1 MNMDWKNK
9 VLNPK
14 GWLMAFGLIFILL
27 GTGNYLTAETAAETA
42 YPDPTDRDVFYEQ
55 TFGLFS
61 VALAVMALTTALVV
75 KGRPLSILAMTSSGV
90 MIVMMSLHYMAG
102 EAVDYGYNDPAVLGV
117 VLTLIATMG
126 VSGFLHLNDEE
137 GEEAPT
143 AEA

>member
-1 MNMDWKNK
+1 
-9 VLNPK
+9 
-14 GWLMAFGLIFILL
+14 MAFGLIFILL
-27 GTGNYLTAETAAETA
+27 GTGNYLTAESAAETA

-61 VALAVMALTTALVV
+61 MALAVMALTTGLVV

-102 EAVDYGYNDPAVLGV
+102 EAVDYGYNDPAILGV
-117 VLTLIATMG
+117 VLSLIALMG
-126 VSGFLHLNDEE
+126 VSGFLHLNDD
-137 GEEAPT
+137 EAPA

>member
-1 MNMDWKNK
+1 MDWKNK

-14 GWLMAFGLIFILL
+14 GWLMAFGIIFILL
-27 GTGNYLTAETAAETA
+27 GTGNYLTAETAAESA

-61 VALAVMALTTALVV
+61 MALAVMALTTALVV

-102 EAVDYGYNDPAVLGV
+102 EAVEYGYNDPAVLGV

-137 GEEAPT
+137 GEEAPA

>member
-1 MNMDWKNK
+1 MDWKNK

-55 TFGLFS
+55 TFGLLS
-61 VALAVMALTTALVV
+61 MALAVMALTTALVV
-75 KGRPLSILAMTSSGV
+75 TGRPLSILAMTSSGV

-102 EAVDYGYNDPAVLGV
+102 EAVDYGYNDPVVLGV

-126 VSGFLHLNDEE
+126 VSGYLHLNDEE
-137 GEEAPT
+137 GEEAPA

>member
-1 MNMDWKNK
+1 MDAKTI
-9 VLNPK
+9 LNPK

-27 GTGNYLTAETAAETA
+27 GTGNYLTAETAADAA

-61 VALAVMALTTALVV
+61 MALAVMALTTALVV
-75 KGRPLSILAMTSSGV
+75 TGRPLSILAMTSSGV

-102 EAVDYGYNDPAVLGV
+102 EVVDYGYNDPVVLGV

-126 VSGFLHLNDEE
+126 VSGYLHLNDEE
-137 GEEAPT
+137 AAEEAPA

>member
-1 MNMDWKNK
+1 MDWKNN

-14 GWLMAFGLIFILL
+14 GWLMAFGIIFILL
-27 GTGNYLTAETAAETA
+27 GTGNYLTAETAAEEA
-42 YPDPTDRDVFYEQ
+42 YDDPTDRDVFYEQ

-61 VALAVMALTTALVV
+61 MALAVMALTTALVV
-75 KGRPLSILAMTSSGV
+75 TGRPLSILAMTSSGV

-102 EAVDYGYNDPAVLGV
+102 EAVDYGYNDPVVLGV

-126 VSGFLHLNDEE
+126 VSGYLHLNDEE
-137 GEEAPT
+137 GEEAPA

>member
-1 MNMDWKNK
+1 MDAKK
-9 VLNPK
+9 ILNPK

-27 GTGNYLTAETAAETA
+27 GTGNYLTAETAAEAA

-61 VALAVMALTTALVV
+61 MALAVMALTTALVV
-75 KGRPLSILAMTSSGV
+75 TGRPLSILAMTSSGV

-137 GEEAPT
+137 GEEAPA

>member
-1 MNMDWKNK
+1 MDWKNK

-14 GWLMAFGLIFILL
+14 GWLMAFGIIFILL

-55 TFGLFS
+55 TFGLLS
-61 VALAVMALTTALVV
+61 MALAVMALTTALVV
-75 KGRPLSILAMTSSGV
+75 TGRPLSILAMTSSGV

-102 EAVDYGYNDPAVLGV
+102 EAVDYGYNDPVVLGV

-137 GEEAPT
+137 GEEAPA

>member
-1 MNMDWKNK
+1 MDWKNK

-14 GWLMAFGLIFILL
+14 GWLMAFGIIFILL
-27 GTGNYLTAETAAETA
+27 GTGNYLTAEPAADTA

-61 VALAVMALTTALVV
+61 MALAVMALTTALVV
-75 KGRPLSILAMTSSGV
+75 TGRPLSILAMTSSGV

-102 EAVDYGYNDPAVLGV
+102 EAVDYGYNDPVVLGV

-126 VSGFLHLNDEE
+126 VSGYLHLNDEE
-137 GEEAPT
+137 GEEAPA

>member
-1 MNMDWKNK
+1 MDWKNK

-14 GWLMAFGLIFILL
+14 GWLMAFGIIFILL

-42 YPDPTDRDVFYEQ
+42 YPDPTDRAVFYEQ
-55 TFGLFS
+55 TFGLLS
-61 VALAVMALTTALVV
+61 MALAVMALTTALVV
-75 KGRPLSILAMTSSGV
+75 TGRPLSILAMTSSGV

-102 EAVDYGYNDPAVLGV
+102 EAVEYGYNDPAVLGV

-126 VSGFLHLNDEE
+126 VSGFLHLNDDEVE
-137 GEEAPT
+137 G

>member
-1 MNMDWKNK
+1 MDWKNK

-14 GWLMAFGLIFILL
+14 GWLMAFGIIFILL

-61 VALAVMALTTALVV
+61 MALAVMALTTALVV
-75 KGRPLSILAMTSSGV
+75 TGRPLAILAMTSSGV

-102 EAVDYGYNDPAVLGV
+102 EAVDYGYNDPVVLGV

-137 GEEAPT
+137 GGEAPA

>member
-1 MNMDWKNK
+1 MDAKTI
-9 VLNPK
+9 LNPK

-61 VALAVMALTTALVV
+61 MALAVMALTTALVV
-75 KGRPLSILAMTSSGV
+75 TGRPLSILAMTSSGV

-102 EAVDYGYNDPAVLGV
+102 EAVDYGYNDPVVLGV

-126 VSGFLHLNDEE
+126 VSGYLHLNDEE
-137 GEEAPT
+137 GEEAPA

>member
-1 MNMDWKNK
+1 MDWKNK

-14 GWLMAFGLIFILL
+14 GWLMAFGIIFILL
-27 GTGNYLTAETAAETA
+27 GTGNYLTAETAADTA

-61 VALAVMALTTALVV
+61 MALAVMALTTALVV
-75 KGRPLSILAMTSSGV
+75 TGRPLSILAMTSSGV

-102 EAVDYGYNDPAVLGV
+102 EAVDYGYNDPVVLGV

-126 VSGFLHLNDEE
+126 VSGYLHLNDEE
-137 GEEAPT
+137 GEEAPA

>member
-1 MNMDWKNK
+1 MDWKNN

-14 GWLMAFGLIFILL
+14 GWLMAFGIIFILL
-27 GTGNYLTAETAAETA
+27 GTGNYLTAETAADTA

-61 VALAVMALTTALVV
+61 MAMAVMALTTALVV

-102 EAVDYGYNDPAVLGV
+102 EAVDYGYNDPVVLGV
-117 VLTLIATMG
+117 FLTLIATMG

-137 GEEAPT
+137 AEDAPA

>member
-1 MNMDWKNK
+1 MDAKTI
-9 VLNPK
+9 LNPK

-27 GTGNYLTAETAAETA
+27 GTGNYLTAETAAEAA

-61 VALAVMALTTALVV
+61 MALAVMALTTALVV
-75 KGRPLSILAMTSSGV
+75 TGRPLSILAMTSSGV

-102 EAVDYGYNDPAVLGV
+102 EAVDYGYNDPVVLGV

-126 VSGFLHLNDEE
+126 VSGYLHLNDD
-137 GEEAPT
+137 EAP
-143 AEA
+143 APEA

>member
-1 MNMDWKNK
+1 MDWKNK

-14 GWLMAFGLIFILL
+14 GWLMAFGIIFILL

-55 TFGLFS
+55 TFGLLS
-61 VALAVMALTTALVV
+61 MALAVMALTTALVV
-75 KGRPLSILAMTSSGV
+75 TGRPLSILAMTSSGV

-137 GEEAPT
+137 GEEAPA

>member
-1 MNMDWKNK
+1 MDWKNK

-14 GWLMAFGLIFILL
+14 GWLMAFGIIFILL

-42 YPDPTDRDVFYEQ
+42 YPDSTDRDVFYEQ

-61 VALAVMALTTALVV
+61 MALAVMALTTALVV
-75 KGRPLSILAMTSSGV
+75 TGRPLSILAMTSSGV
-90 MIVMMSLHYMAG
+90 MIGMMSLHYMAG
-102 EAVDYGYNDPAVLGV
+102 EAVDYGYNDPVVLGV

-126 VSGFLHLNDEE
+126 VSGFLHLNDDEVE
-137 GEEAPT
+137 G

>member
-1 MNMDWKNK
+1 MDWKNK

-14 GWLMAFGLIFILL
+14 GWLMAFGIIFILL

-61 VALAVMALTTALVV
+61 MALAVMALTTALVV
-75 KGRPLSILAMTSSGV
+75 TGRPLSILAMTSSGV

-102 EAVDYGYNDPAVLGV
+102 EAVDYGYNDPVVLGV

-137 GEEAPT
+137 VEG

>member
-1 MNMDWKNK
+1 MDWKNK

-14 GWLMAFGLIFILL
+14 GWLMAFGIIFILL

-55 TFGLFS
+55 TFGLLS
-61 VALAVMALTTALVV
+61 MALAVMALTTALVV
-75 KGRPLSILAMTSSGV
+75 TGRPLSILAMTSSGV

-102 EAVDYGYNDPAVLGV
+102 EAVDYGYNDPVVLGV
-117 VLTLIATMG
+117 VLALIATMG
-126 VSGFLHLNDEE
+126 VSGFLHLNDKE
-137 GEEAPT
+137 GEEAPA

>member
-1 MNMDWKNK
+1 MDWKNK

-14 GWLMAFGLIFILL
+14 GWLMAFGIVFILM
-27 GTGNYLTAETAAETA
+27 GTGNYLMAETASETA

-55 TFGLFS
+55 TFGLFTM
-61 VALAVMALTTALVV
+61 AMAVMALTTALVV

-102 EAVDYGYNDPAVLGV
+102 EAVEYGYNDPVVLGV

-126 VSGFLHLNDEE
+126 VSGYLHLNDDEVE
-137 GEEAPT
+137 G

>member
-1 MNMDWKNK
+1 MDWKNK

-14 GWLMAFGLIFILL
+14 GWLMAFGIIFILL

-61 VALAVMALTTALVV
+61 MALAVMALTTALVV
-75 KGRPLSILAMTSSGV
+75 TGRPLSILAMTSSGV

-102 EAVDYGYNDPAVLGV
+102 EAVDYGYNDPVILGV

-126 VSGFLHLNDEE
+126 VSGFLHLDDD
-137 GEEAPT
+137 EAP
-143 AEA
+143 APEA

>member
-1 MNMDWKNK
+1 MDWKNK

-61 VALAVMALTTALVV
+61 MALAVMALTTALVV
-75 KGRPLSILAMTSSGV
+75 TGRPLSILAMTSSGV

-102 EAVDYGYNDPAVLGV
+102 EAVDYGYNDPVLLGV
-117 VLTLIATMG
+117 ILTLIATMG
-126 VSGFLHLNDEE
+126 VSGFLHLNDDEVE
-137 GEEAPT
+137 G

>member
-1 MNMDWKNK
+1 MDAKK
-9 VLNPK
+9 ILNPK

-27 GTGNYLTAETAAETA
+27 GTGNYLTAETAAEAA

-61 VALAVMALTTALVV
+61 MALAVMALTTGLVV
-75 KGRPLSILAMTSSGV
+75 KGRPLSILAMTSSVV

-102 EAVDYGYNDPAVLGV
+102 EVVDYGYNDPAILGV
-117 VLTLIATMG
+117 VLSLIALMG
-126 VSGFLHLNDEE
+126 ISGFLHLNDD
-137 GEEAPT
+137 EAPA

>member
-1 MNMDWKNK
+1 
-9 VLNPK
+9 
-14 GWLMAFGLIFILL
+14 MAFGLIFILL
-27 GTGNYLTAETAAETA
+27 GTGNYLTAETAAKTA

-55 TFGLFS
+55 TFGLFTM
-61 VALAVMALTTALVV
+61 ALAVMALTTALVV

-102 EAVDYGYNDPAVLGV
+102 EAVDYGYNDPVVLGV

-137 GEEAPT
+137 GEEAPA

>member
-1 MNMDWKNK
+1 MDWKNK

-14 GWLMAFGLIFILL
+14 GWLMAFGIIFILL

-55 TFGLFS
+55 TFGLLS
-61 VALAVMALTTALVV
+61 MALAVMALTTALVV
-75 KGRPLSILAMTSSGV
+75 TGRPLSILAMTSSGV

-102 EAVDYGYNDPAVLGV
+102 EAVDYGYNDPVVLGV

-126 VSGFLHLNDEE
+126 VSGYLHLNDEE
-137 GEEAPT
+137 GEEAPA

>member
-1 MNMDWKNK
+1 MDAKTI
-9 VLNPK
+9 LNPK
-14 GWLMAFGLIFILL
+14 GWLMAFGIIFILL

-55 TFGLFS
+55 TFGLLS
-61 VALAVMALTTALVV
+61 MALAVMALTTALVV
-75 KGRPLSILAMTSSGV
+75 TGRPLSILAMTSSGV

-102 EAVDYGYNDPAVLGV
+102 EAVDYGYNDPVVLGV
-117 VLTLIATMG
+117 VLALIATMG

-137 GEEAPT
+137 GEEAPA